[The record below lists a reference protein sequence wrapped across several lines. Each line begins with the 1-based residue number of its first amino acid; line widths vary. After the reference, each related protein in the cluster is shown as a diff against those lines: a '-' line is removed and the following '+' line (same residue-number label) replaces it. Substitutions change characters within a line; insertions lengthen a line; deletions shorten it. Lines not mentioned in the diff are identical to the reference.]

1 MTLRWAPLSF
11 LSPSHVLPLSH
22 HLHGVAAA
30 TDLGSLW
37 DSTSSRLLVPTSASL
52 PGRLLVVPYVV
63 PHRVLPTLQTSRAA
77 QVGASP
83 GLPHPTVLATPTEL
97 LQGERAQLWPACPLP
112 TEMRLSGAKGS
123 LHFQLETL
131 TKGYPSVTPT
141 CIPTVPPDRH
151 IAQGG
156 HSTAQEPPGFTVA
169 SVLIHTP
176 HPGLHHCWASVC
188 RVRDPATI
196 QHPQNST
203 WPHSP
208 RCIHT
213 HMKVYN
219 RCSCIN
225 KYSCTSQGGTEPDA
239 VLR

>member
-1 MTLRWAPLSF
+1 MTSRWAPLSF

-83 GLPHPTVLATPTEL
+83 GLPHPPVLATPTEL

-156 HSTAQEPPGFTVA
+156 HSTGA
-169 SVLIHTP
+169 SRFYCGLCADSHT
-176 HPGLHHCWASVC
+176 
-188 RVRDPATI
+188 
-196 QHPQNST
+196 
-203 WPHSP
+203 SP
-208 RCIHT
+208 RASPLLSLSVQGQRSCNHPTSPKQHMVSFTTMYPHT
-213 HMKVYN
+213 YEGV
-219 RCSCIN
+219 
-225 KYSCTSQGGTEPDA
+225 QQ
-239 VLR
+239 V